1 MTIPAPGASIFHA
14 GAVGLTAAVITI
26 FLLCVAQALALRGRY
41 TLSRTVVSAAAAAAL
56 LITVVLVI
64 GRFAALK

>member
-1 MTIPAPGASIFHA
+1 MMIFVSGASIFHA
-14 GAVGLTAAVITI
+14 GAIGLAAAGIAIV
-26 FLLCVAQALALRGRY
+26 LLCAAQALALRGRY
-41 TLSRTVVSAAAAAAL
+41 TFARTVVSGAAAAAL